1 MKFEVKNRWTG
12 DVQFTAEISANKD
25 APRSVKMGLAVRWG
39 LKNSAILRDA
49 DLSGAD
55 LSGAILRDAD
65 LRGAPFKIENIHSKI
80 FIAASKLGALDMGQW
95 HHPCGTTHCRAGW
108 AVALAGDAGK
118 TLEWSHGT
126 SAAATLIYLAS
137 DPKLQKV
144 PDFYCDNETALADMK
159 RLAELESARA
169 NQPLPETPEGKE

>member
-1 MKFEVKNRWTG
+1 
-12 DVQFTAEISANKD
+12 
-25 APRSVKMGLAVRWG
+25 
-39 LKNSAILRDA
+39 
-49 DLSGAD
+49 
-55 LSGAILRDAD
+55 
-65 LRGAPFKIENIHSKI
+65 
-80 FIAASKLGALDMGQW
+80 MGQW